1 MKRLIF
7 ISLFFLTLQAN
18 AQNDTLYFSTE
29 LDVNILSA
37 DFLNSKNKLAE
48 FLRTDGIV
56 IQKQNESKTSVSITA
71 NVSKAIYTQFNEQV
85 PLLGFVL
92 SRKVNTVNNN
102 LKVNDIKL
110 EISFLKSK
118 NKSYAEL
125 LNKLDDKSDKYISLW
140 NENKLIEERIFN
152 KERELLP
159 YLQKEDNYFI
169 NIEIVDE
176 VMSPASTKVAFVN
189 MPGIEYTHLTIENPK
204 AGISAKSYQGYSLKY
219 LFTKGKSF
227 AVIGAYKSSS
237 PIASSDTAT
246 FSELFNFGFGQ
257 DFYSRH
263 LGRGVKKFF
272 NLYSGYT
279 AGYLLATGK
288 ESRKDIFYISP
299 SVGVELFKNK
309 YILVDTK
316 TSYFVPFSYNNELRG
331 LSFSASFNF
340 VF

>member
-1 MKRLIF
+1 MKKLIF
-7 ISLFFLTLQAN
+7 ISLFLAALQVN

-29 LDVNILSA
+29 LDINILSA

-71 NVSKAIYTQFNEQV
+71 NVNKTVYTQFNEQM

-110 EISFLKSK
+110 EIAFLKSK
-118 NKSYAEL
+118 KKSYTEL
-125 LNKLDDKSDKYISLW
+125 LSKIDDKSDKYISLW

-159 YLQKEDNYFI
+159 YLQKENNYFI

-176 VMSPASTKVAFVN
+176 VMSPGSTKVAFVN

-204 AGISAKSYQGYSLKY
+204 AGVSAKTYQGYSLKY

-237 PIASSDTAT
+237 PVASSDTTT
-246 FSELFNFGFGQ
+246 FSELFNLGFGQ

-279 AGYLLATGK
+279 VGYLLATGK
-288 ESRKDIFYISP
+288 ESRKNIFYISP
-299 SVGVELFKNK
+299 SVGIELFKNK

-316 TSYFVPFSYNNELRG
+316 ASYFVPFSYNNELRG